1 MKIQLYN
8 RAQAKA
14 YTIPVGSGSTYTWK
28 KQEEE
33 YITVNFSS
41 ESVLALKKGFYTN
54 IESLG
59 RFEVVDLPTPTKASK
74 DIGYEYELRLDRP
87 WYKFKNRIIF
97 FRRGSVNGK
106 EAKWS
111 LTDTLQAHAGIL
123 TDNLANIGYTY
134 AGKEYLVYIH
144 DDVEKRNEAKLIA
157 YDSTTLLSALDKI
170 AEAFETEWWITE
182 NTIHFG
188 RCEQGQTITLEQGK
202 ELNGLSRSEDS
213 EEHGTRLY
221 AFGSSRNL
229 NQNYRRK
236 LKNPFTIDGFHT
248 LYGTKVRFTTN
259 KPKNFFSEKKRIKI
273 TSHSKYEG
281 QTFTFKVVSGSYT
294 NPAAGQTVSWNN
306 PVFEIEVGSM
316 VDAIGFQ
323 NGTGVQFIIGDETG
337 GQTEDSK
344 TTMVKVERDSYP
356 IFSFKELQLQKKAIT
371 KSTRVTLAD
380 KTETGIEFIGITSDG
395 TDSVN
400 DGRDCYALTDKTKR
414 LTGSSQQVTL
424 SHLAMA
430 YVSKLY
436 TEPIDGQSEVAI
448 QGVSDTILQLPIG
461 TPYIDSDKNLD
472 PDDITDIVKTY
483 EDIYPRALLTITE
496 VTEIAAKT
504 TDTDTGNVTYWT
516 AYRFKAKL
524 QDGSPFV
531 FDSIYETQ
539 EENKPLSIHFES
551 GKLNGMDFEVHFNPD
566 ADTDDKQLFEITRN
580 DTYTLELPNETMKPA
595 VGDTLYM
602 YNMDITFIDD
612 ELVEAAEME
621 LKAEAEKDMK
631 KMKVDS
637 GTYTGTKNPVLFGQK
652 GIELTYGSKVK
663 LVAPEYFD
671 AEDHARESRIIG
683 WELDL
688 EDMTQGEY
696 TIGESKHT
704 SNSESLADS
713 VSQIVYKNQQIQNQ
727 QELQLSKVRNLID
740 TIVGKRF
747 LSKLVDDTAEGII
760 TFLQGIKLGKG
771 GEYSIEGNGKASL
784 REVFANIIKAAKTV
798 SVGNNFYFDADGD
811 FKFDKDGNII
821 ATSVTAGKLTSKDFN
836 ENEQKGFVIAAKD
849 KEKGTYKL
857 CIDEI
862 IAWAMATVGAL
873 HVKGDSTFEGNLFSK
888 EFVSGFLGGKGWGI
902 YNKPITNA
910 AGMQENKWTGEFD
923 NLIVRGSLRVYEMI
937 ISQLLGENDNRIFT
951 GMMEVDHYDAE
962 TGTVYLDTQNGKL
975 YNPFRKDDIIMV
987 QQYNGMP
994 DSSNDY
1000 YVTKS
1005 YELVITEAGCGSTAD
1020 GENRLDWVRFKNFT
1034 SSVAET
1040 TPANFIKK
1048 NDTFVRVDN
1057 LSDPDRKGIMQIITV
1072 GTAAPYLDILY
1083 GMKTD
1088 PENSLKGRLGNLQGI
1103 NHRTFGKLEGFGEL
1117 LQNLYATGDM
1127 ILRRT
1132 GESVD
1137 TKFQML
1143 KNQFATRFAQTTYE
1157 LTNEDNYIHNGTFLA
1172 AIGTD
1177 EDSPTIDGWSI
1188 DDTDETAI
1196 WVVNGMPVMV
1206 NGQVTTSGNR
1216 RILIE
1221 ETEGR
1226 NMLRII
1232 NCGLTQANALIRQP
1246 GTHKEYAKPTDEK
1259 TDEDMGIT
1267 ADGFTEVQDT
1277 LYINARVYAK
1287 TAGTLTIGFSPA
1299 TAVEGK
1305 KNELATQSV
1314 KIAYSGVWQ
1323 FVKLEGKWNG
1333 KGDFVIRYT
1342 GDMLVSFLAVTDK
1355 PIDNLSKTVS
1365 TQIIQTASNIKLLGE
1380 NIDKVNGKTTQL
1392 GIELD
1397 VEKKNI
1403 RLYVDEQDKALQK
1416 DYTSQITITKESIL
1430 QEVIERDE
1438 TLNETLSSS
1447 IKTEAGRIDLINS
1460 WQSDTETKISSI
1472 EMSIDDIKLEVSD
1485 VTATANETSAAL
1497 AKLTIT
1503 VDEINTA
1510 VGKAATKEE
1519 LQSNIKTLNDTIDN
1533 LSTGEYYEQANN
1545 PWDGWKAGTEYK
1557 HNGAIWKYTGT
1568 TDGWLVNGHIYR
1580 YKCYNDTDVNSKYA
1594 WEDVTKT
1601 ENTVTTVIQKQ
1612 DSWTEAA
1619 GRFGSDGKLK
1629 DTSYLM
1635 TTADKNELVST
1646 YFNDDGSIKN
1656 TAGLVT
1662 TSAYAGLFLQAMRD
1676 NGVMTSAD
1684 MSLYVTKDS
1693 GGYITNAK
1701 IKADRI
1707 VLEGATTING
1717 SFIIDTDG
1725 YMQAIGGTI
1734 GGFEIGS
1741 NHIGT
1746 AKKTTSGSGG
1756 TDIGYGT
1763 EGLMSL
1769 YNDSI
1774 IFNGKNRQAILG
1786 QWSTLGT
1793 PIMMRITDEVQDMTG
1808 RYGAV
1813 ISVRG
1818 SITQNSALEIG
1829 GGHVAGFNT
1838 KTFVSAFGYVTQ
1850 TTAPTRLNVNIDRTI
1865 GSAYISTQYNWRAKS
1880 TDSNGK
1886 KVEYQTKTRDVYVYL
1901 PEMNHYDDGHVIHI
1915 KRGTNSSN
1923 GVYIVPGKSKNLV
1936 YKLYANGYEGYY
1948 TTETG
1953 NTYILYDN
1961 NSYATNSDPLKIES
1975 EGDAMTFV
1983 YFKDLQLSVTKN
1995 NITTT
2000 YKGCWVQ
2007 WKNPRTW

>member
-14 YTIPVGSGSTYTWK
+14 YTIHVGSGSTYTWK

-33 YITVNFSS
+33 FITVNFSS
-41 ESVLALKKGFYTN
+41 DSVLALKKGFYTN

-59 RFEVVDLPTPTKASK
+59 RFEVVNLPTPTKASK
-74 DIGYEYELRLDRP
+74 DIGYDYELRLDRP

-97 FRRGSVNGK
+97 FRRGSVNGM

-170 AEAFETEWWITE
+170 AEAFDTEWWITE

-188 RCEQGQTITLEQGK
+188 RCEQGEQTITLEQGK

-236 LKNPFTIDGFHT
+236 LKNPFTIDGFHR

-259 KPKNFFSEKKRIKI
+259 KPKNFFSEKSRIKI
-273 TSHSKYEG
+273 TSYSKYEG

-356 IFSFKELQLQKKAIT
+356 IFSFKDLQLQKKAIT
-371 KSTRVTLAD
+371 PSTRVTLAD

-395 TDSVN
+395 TSSVN
-400 DGRDCYALTDKTKR
+400 AGRDCYALTDKTKQ
-414 LTGSSQQVTL
+414 LAGSSQQVTL

-566 ADTDDKQLFEITRN
+566 ADTDDNQLFEITRN

-688 EDMTQGEY
+688 EDLTQGEL
-696 TIGESKHT
+696 TIGESKT
-704 SNSESLADS
+704 GSRSDTLAET
-713 VSQIVYKNQQIQNQ
+713 VSQIVYKNEQIQNQ
-727 QELQLSKVRNLID
+727 QELQLSKIRNLID

-784 REVFANIIKAAKTV
+784 REVFANAIKAAKTI
-798 SVGNNFYFDADGD
+798 SVGNNFYFDADGE

-821 ATSVTAGKLTSKDFN
+821 ANSVTAGKLASKDFN
-836 ENEQKGFVIAAKD
+836 ENERKGFVIAAKD

-873 HVKGDSTFEGNLFSK
+873 HVKGASTFDGDLFSK
-888 EFVSGFLGGKGWGI
+888 EFISGFLGGKGWGI

-937 ISQLLGENDNRIFT
+937 ISQLLGENDNRIFS
-951 GMMEVDHYDAE
+951 GMMEVDHYDPE
-962 TGTVYLDTQNGKL
+962 TGKVYFDTQGGKL
-975 YNPFRKDDIIMV
+975 YNPFRKDDCIMV

-994 DSSNDY
+994 GSSNDY
-1000 YVTKS
+1000 YVIKS

-1020 GENRLDWVRFKNFT
+1020 GENRLDWVKFNSFT
-1034 SSVAET
+1034 SSIEGA
-1040 TPANFIKK
+1040 TPGKLIKK
-1048 NDTFVRVDN
+1048 KDTFVRVDN

-1088 PENSLKGRLGNLQGI
+1088 PEDCLKGRLGNLEGI
-1103 NHRTFGKLEGFGEL
+1103 HHRTFGDLTGFGEL
-1117 LQNLYATGDM
+1117 LQNLYATGDLV
-1127 ILRRT
+1127 LRRT
-1132 GESVD
+1132 GESID

-1143 KNQFATRFAQTTYE
+1143 QNQFATRFAQTTYE
-1157 LTNEDNYIHNGTFLA
+1157 LTDEDNYIHNGTFLA
-1172 AIGTD
+1172 ATGTD
-1177 EDSPTIDGWSI
+1177 SDSLIIDGWEI
-1188 DDTDETAI
+1188 DETDESAI
-1196 WVVNGMPVMV
+1196 WVCGGMPVMV
-1206 NGQVTTSGNR
+1206 NGQVTASGNR
-1216 RILIE
+1216 RVLIE
-1221 ETEGR
+1221 ATEGR

-1232 NCGLTQANALIRQP
+1232 NCGLKQANVLIRQP
-1246 GTHKEYAKPTDEK
+1246 GTHKEYSQPSDTK
-1259 TDEDMGIT
+1259 TDEGMGVT
-1267 ADGFTEVQDT
+1267 ADGYTEVQDT
-1277 LYINARVYAK
+1277 LYISARVYAK
-1287 TAGTLTIGFSPA
+1287 TAGTMTIGFSPS

-1305 KNELATQSV
+1305 KNDLAAQSV
-1314 KIAYSGVWQ
+1314 NIAYSGEWQ
-1323 FVKLEGKWNG
+1323 FVKMEGKWNG
-1333 KGDFVIRYT
+1333 KGNFVIRYT
-1342 GDMLVSFLAVTDK
+1342 GDILVSFLYVTDK
-1355 PIDNLSKTVS
+1355 PIDNLQKTVS
-1365 TQIIQTASNIKLLGE
+1365 TQIIQTATNIKLLGE

-1397 VEKKNI
+1397 AEKEAI
-1403 RLYVDEQDKALQK
+1403 RLYVDTKDEALK
-1416 DYTSQITITKESIL
+1416 TDYTSQISITKENIL
-1430 QEVIERDE
+1430 LEVTEKNNA
-1438 TLNETLSSS
+1438 LNEELSSK
-1447 IKTEAGRIDLINS
+1447 INTEAGRIDLINS
-1460 WQSDTETKISSI
+1460 RQTDTESKISSI
-1472 EMSIDDIKLEVSD
+1472 ETSIDDIKLEVSE
-1485 VTATANETSAAL
+1485 VKNTANDTSAAL
-1497 AKLTIT
+1497 ANLTIT
-1503 VDEINTA
+1503 VDGINTA
-1510 VGKAATKEE
+1510 VGKAATKDE
-1519 LQSNIKTLNDTIDN
+1519 LEANVNTLNDTMSN
-1533 LSTGEYYEQANN
+1533 LRTGEYYEQESN
-1545 PWDGWKAGTEYK
+1545 PWQKWTPAGTEYK
-1557 HNGAIWKYTGT
+1557 HNGAIWKYTGKD
-1568 TDGWLVNGHIYR
+1568 DGWLIKGHIYR
-1580 YKCYNDTDVNSKYA
+1580 YKCYKDSTVNSKYA

-1601 ENTVTTVIQKQ
+1601 ENATTTVIQKA

-1619 GRFGSDGKLK
+1619 GRFDGNGKLK

-1635 TTADKNELVST
+1635 TTADKNVLVST

-1662 TSAYAGLFLQAMRD
+1662 TSAYAGLFLQAMQD

-1707 VLEGATTING
+1707 ILEGAITANET
-1717 SFIIDTDG
+1717 FKIDTDG
-1725 YMQAIGGTI
+1725 YMQASGGTI

-1786 QWSTLGT
+1786 QWSALGT
-1793 PIMMRITDEVQDMTG
+1793 PIMMRITDEVQDLMG
-1808 RYGAV
+1808 RYGAF

-1818 SITQNSALEIG
+1818 STTQNTALEIG

-1838 KTFVSAFGYVTQ
+1838 KTLVSAFAYVTQ
-1850 TTAPTRLNVNIDRTI
+1850 TSAPTRLNVNLDRTI
-1865 GSAYISTQYNWRAKS
+1865 GSAFISTQYHWRAKA

-1886 KVEYQTKTRDVYVYL
+1886 EVDYQTKTRDVYVYL

-1923 GVYIVPGKSKNLV
+1923 NVYIVPGKSKNL
-1936 YKLYANGYEGYY
+1936 LYANGFGGYY

-1953 NTYILYDN
+1953 NTYILYDA
-1961 NSYATNSDPLKIES
+1961 NSYATSSEPLKIES
-1975 EGDAMTFV
+1975 EGDAMTFI
-1983 YFKDLQLSVTKN
+1983 YFKDLQLRVTKN